1 MNPELKGTVASPG
14 FKAEWWTPRLAGP
27 VIAAAVVRLALLAAT
42 LLRSGIGAL
51 IQGDTISYL
60 EPGRNLLL
68 HGRFVAEGVPDLLRT
83 PGYPLFLALTS
94 LAGLPAAAVANVLLS
109 VFSVILVWRL
119 GRTVSDDPRVALGAA
134 WIFAF
139 EPISIVNS
147 VVLLSETLF
156 LALFL
161 LSLER
166 LTAFLRG
173 RRLPVLAVSGL
184 WLAAATLVRPVTYYL
199 PAALAAG
206 LFLVLARAH
215 GPSPQRQKPIAGG
228 LCWKAP
234 VVLLISILPWLA
246 AWQIRNK
253 IETGYGGLTSG
264 SDVNLYFFVAPDV
277 AARAG
282 HRDFTEVRDA
292 LGYGCG
298 PGCGEQVY
306 LYPRYVAL
314 HPEQAQWSQGQRL
327 AFMHSEA
334 VRVIRAHEGVYL
346 LASLPHLFEAVF
358 DPGAGAFNS
367 LLNVGSSRQVDS
379 LINYRNPVEG
389 TIALAKA
396 YPWIAIEKA
405 IFEVVLLGMF
415 LLAARG
421 ILCGGI
427 PGAYLGLLIGLSLY
441 FFAVSSAAAGA
452 GVTARYRLPVMPLV
466 CILAAAGLRPAQES
480 ARQG

>member
-139 EPISIVNS
+139 EPVSIVNS

-206 LFLVLARAH
+206 LFLVL
-215 GPSPQRQKPIAGG
+215 
-228 LCWKAP
+228 
-234 VVLLISILPWLA
+234 PWLA

-253 IETGYGGLTSG
+253 IETGYGGLTSV